1 MNLKKDNILS
11 LKTYQIQSE
20 NTASNQYHTDL
31 VDNQNITKQLDAFI
45 KAGDLLDLQKK
56 SLFYG
61 AEFKEHN
68 KGNSSE
74 KNTLK
79 TLNPNITHAVYGIM
93 TEASELA
100 ESLRLAKSSGS
111 FDKVNLKEEAGD
123 IMWYLAMLFRELDTS
138 FEEVAE
144 VNLSKLKARYPDKFT
159 SEKAARRDLKTERK
173 ILEG

>member
-1 MNLKKDNILS
+1 MS
-11 LKTYQIQSE
+11 LKTYQVQSK

-31 VDNQNITKQLDAFI
+31 VDNQNITEQLDAFI

-61 AEFKEHN
+61 AKFEGHN
-68 KGNSSE
+68 AE
-74 KNTLK
+74 KDYKKSDLK
-79 TLNPNITHAVYGIM
+79 SLNPNITHAVYGIM

-100 ESLRLAKSSGS
+100 EALKLAKASGS

-144 VNLSKLKARYPDKFT
+144 VNLHKLKARYPDKFT
-159 SEKAARRDLKTERK
+159 SEKAAKRDLETERK